1 MVKCWNS
8 GFEAVIK
15 SVEAPMIDFYTDCI
29 KNLARTLGYSLD
41 HYLYETYK
49 EVSMWQTEFYSTK
62 QAVLKVLCRLDKH

>member
-29 KNLARTLGYSLD
+29 KILNCVNGDCPNL
-41 HYLYETYK
+41 
-49 EVSMWQTEFYSTK
+49 
-62 QAVLKVLCRLDKH
+62 